1 VAAVAAEVA
10 AGTARETISARFH
23 NTLATAT
30 AGACVQIARAHG
42 VSLVV
47 LGGGVFQ
54 NRLLLEGVAARVE
67 SAGLRALVP
76 ERLPPNDGA
85 ISFGQAAIAA
95 ASRREGP

>member
-1 VAAVAAEVA
+1 MRPIYTNCPPRLTPASSE
-10 AGTARETISARFH
+10 R
-23 NTLATAT
+23 NWP
-30 AGACVQIARAHG
+30 ACVQIARTHG

-67 SAGLRALVP
+67 SAGLRALVA

-85 ISFGQAAIAA
+85 ISYGQAAIAA
-95 ASRREGP
+95 AAVGGG